1 MWLKA
6 KGFFEKVHSW
16 WDSYNFQ
23 GSPSYR
29 IAKKLRALKVD
40 LKKWNEEDF
49 GHVEEKNNSLW
60 MSLNDLDSLEETHP
74 MLRNWKRNT
83 SQASWKRQLFWRKS
97 VGGKNLEFSILK
109 RVIEIQN
116 SSIELQICT
125 KGSTP

>member
-40 LKKWNEEDF
+40 LKNGMRMILVICKRR
-49 GHVEEKNNSLW
+49 KKKRLW
-60 MSLNDLDSLEETHP
+60 MSLSDLDSL
-74 MLRNWKRNT
+74 
-83 SQASWKRQLFWRKS
+83 WRKL
-97 VGGKNLEFSILK
+97 V
-109 RVIEIQN
+109 
-116 SSIELQICT
+116 
-125 KGSTP
+125 P